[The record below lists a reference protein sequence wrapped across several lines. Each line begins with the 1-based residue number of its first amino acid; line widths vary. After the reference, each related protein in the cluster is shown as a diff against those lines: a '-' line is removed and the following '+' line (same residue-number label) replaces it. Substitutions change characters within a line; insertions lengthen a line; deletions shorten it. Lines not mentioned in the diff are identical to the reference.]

1 MNSVGKKELDT
12 LIKAEE
18 YKRKL
23 REAAMQVFD
32 GEAYQRLTNVKIANP
47 TLYIEA
53 VKMGVYLSKRY
64 GRKLTDKELVEILT
78 TLTEKREGSIEIKR
92 K

>member
-1 MNSVGKKELDT
+1 
-12 LIKAEE
+12 
-18 YKRKL
+18 
-23 REAAMQVFD
+23 
-32 GEAYQRLTNVKIANP
+32 
-47 TLYIEA
+47 
-53 VKMGVYLSKRY
+53 LSKRY